1 MWYIPP
7 VKRSTWCWTRRK
19 VNYKKT
25 VISYKCR
32 VRGIGDVEH
41 QSDLCELCAK
51 DVHQVAYRHGQET
64 TQLVFWKNGFCVK
77 TYKNDILNP
86 EKISKKA
93 DFKKR
98 VFWYEWLF
106 RKKEAQESSS
116 RIRCPVGYRNY
127 KKCYSLIIYEFNHS

>member
-1 MWYIPP
+1 M
-7 VKRSTWCWTRRK
+7 
-19 VNYKKT
+19 
-25 VISYKCR
+25 
-32 VRGIGDVEH
+32 RGIGDVEH

-93 DFKKR
+93 DFKKKSIL
-98 VFWYEWLF
+98 VWMIIPKEGSAGKLF
-106 RKKEAQESSS
+106 
-116 RIRCPVGYRNY
+116 
-127 KKCYSLIIYEFNHS
+127 